1 MKKGSRLLYYLQWY
15 YCALIL
21 VMAIV
26 TVNQIRILERFQRN
40 EYVIHSKLDY
50 DEFRAMRIHP
60 FLIQRAAEIKQK
72 DYASY
77 LAYEALARNYDL
89 SKENTLDDDVFFQIH
104 KVENS
109 EVYEELYY
117 YYQMI
122 FSDLKYFPVPLQ
134 KCGRESVAYD
144 NSWRAARTYGG
155 ERQHEGTDIM
165 ASNNQRGFF
174 PIISVSD
181 GVVEKKGW
189 LSQGGNRIGIRAQ
202 HGGYFYYAHLY
213 EYAPNLEEGDPV
225 KAGQLLGFM
234 GDSGYG
240 EEGTIGQFPV
250 HLHFGIY
257 INSKEGEMS
266 VNPYWVLKYL
276 EKHKLTFDY

>member
-1 MKKGSRLLYYLQWY
+1 MKKENRFKHYLNIY
-15 YCALIL
+15 YCVLIL
-21 VMAIV
+21 VTSIV
-26 TVNQIRILERFQRN
+26 TVNQIHILGKLETNER
-40 EYVIHSKLDY
+40 VIHSRLDY
-50 DEFRAMRIHP
+50 DGFRALKIP
-60 FLIQRAAEIKQK
+60 PSLIKCTVETKNK
-72 DYASY
+72 DFVSY
-77 LAYEALARNYDL
+77 LAYEALAQEYDL
-89 SKENTLDDDVFFQIH
+89 LDEKISDEAVFGQIK

-122 FSDLKYFPVPLQ
+122 FCDLKYFPVPLQ
-134 KCGRESVAYD
+134 KAGVESVAFD
-144 NSWRAARTYGG
+144 NSWGAARTFGG
-155 ERQHEGTDIM
+155 ERQHEGTDLM

-174 PIISVSD
+174 PIISVTD
-181 GVVEKKGW
+181 GIVEKKGW
-189 LSQGGNRIGIRAQ
+189 LSQGGYRIGIRSP
-202 HGGYFYYAHLY
+202 HGGYYYYAHLDQ
-213 EYAPNLEEGDPV
+213 YAPELEEGDEV

-240 EEGTIGQFPV
+240 EEGTTGQFPV

-276 EKHKLTFDY
+276 EQHKLTVDY